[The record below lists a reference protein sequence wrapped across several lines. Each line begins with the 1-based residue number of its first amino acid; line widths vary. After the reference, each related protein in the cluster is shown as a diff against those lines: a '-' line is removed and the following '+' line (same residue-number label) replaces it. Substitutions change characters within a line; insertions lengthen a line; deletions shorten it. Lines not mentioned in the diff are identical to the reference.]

1 MYLWK
6 GARIGEPGAKVNP
19 RIGASTRVNVD
30 ATAPFTPAD
39 KRLDK
44 GRCAVV
50 ARHGRGVC
58 MPYFAIHCIDKPD
71 SADLRAATRAD
82 HLRHIASVTDSV
94 LVAGPLLGLDGVPI
108 GSLLIIDFADRKAA
122 IQFAA
127 DDPYALAGLFASV
140 AVTAWKKVVPAS

>member
-1 MYLWK
+1 
-6 GARIGEPGAKVNP
+6 
-19 RIGASTRVNVD
+19 
-30 ATAPFTPAD
+30 
-39 KRLDK
+39 
-44 GRCAVV
+44 
-50 ARHGRGVC
+50 

-82 HLRHIASVTDSV
+82 HLGHIASVADSV
-94 LVAGPLLGLDGVPI
+94 LVAGPLLGLDGAPI

-140 AVTAWKKVVPAS
+140 AVTAWKKVFPAN